1 MYLFD
6 LNNCETL
13 ILNDLYKYLKDQ
25 IKLFLSFSD
34 TNKKALI
41 QKDCKPLDKIL
52 FKTSLIL
59 AEYLPSVFQGKT

>member
-25 IKLFLSFSD
+25 IKLFLSISD

-52 FKTSLIL
+52 FKTS
-59 AEYLPSVFQGKT
+59 